1 MNVIAHRGDM
11 QSCCSDKVLVGGVRT
26 RVKSGSW
33 LSLPPFSLNIILKIV
48 TVFLLGGLLSKA
60 LELLWIGRASLGELP

>member
-11 QSCCSDKVLVGGVRT
+11 QSCCSDKVLVRGVRMF
-26 RVKSGSW
+26 
-33 LSLPPFSLNIILKIV
+33 LPPFSLNIILKIV